1 MWSRRLLQA
10 PLAPFFVVGTFSDIA
25 FNCGF
30 KVGRRE
36 DAFGHRTVGTVLA
49 PPPTSNSW
57 FWLVYIT
64 DAAYVS
70 EQGGFLHNR
79 EDVSIVF

>member
-10 PLAPFFVVGTFSDIA
+10 PRAPFVVGTFSDIA

-36 DAFGHRTVGTVLA
+36 DAFWWA
-49 PPPTSNSW
+49 Q
-57 FWLVYIT
+57 F
-64 DAAYVS
+64 
-70 EQGGFLHNR
+70 
-79 EDVSIVF
+79 